1 MLETIEQPHGPLKT
15 EHIMKAFT
23 HITKATRITADAV
36 LVNSEVAEAHV
47 VAYFNDMLA
56 AEGLEALGDT
66 TAEVVYMPRVKSK
79 ENAERYEEA
88 GYLRSEVTANGSEKR
103 NSASQEPTTCLAN
116 SMGDPELLGLYVATP
131 KAAAT
136 ATLLRST
143 YGIEDLVL
151 TTDGRRKGE
160 QTNSKGS
167 RARKAARQA
176 KLLER
181 SLAARA
187 AK

>member
-1 MLETIEQPHGPLKT
+1 
-15 EHIMKAFT
+15 MKAFT
-23 HITKATRITADAV
+23 QITKATALTADAI
-36 LVNSEVAEAHV
+36 LRNNEKAEAHV
-47 VAYFNDMLA
+47 TAYFNAMLA

>member
-1 MLETIEQPHGPLKT
+1 M
-15 EHIMKAFT
+15 
-23 HITKATRITADAV
+23 
-36 LVNSEVAEAHV
+36 
-47 VAYFNDMLA
+47 
-56 AEGLEALGDT
+56 
-66 TAEVVYMPRVKSK
+66 
-79 ENAERYEEA
+79 
-88 GYLRSEVTANGSEKR
+88 TANGSEKR
-103 NSASQEPTTCLAN
+103 RGEAQEPTTCLAN

-136 ATLLRST
+136 ATLLRAT
-143 YGIEDLVL
+143 HGIESLVL
-151 TTDGRRKGE
+151 TADGRRKGE

-187 AK
+187 ARAAK

>member
-1 MLETIEQPHGPLKT
+1 
-15 EHIMKAFT
+15 MKAFAQT
-23 HITKATRITADAV
+23 TTATPLTADAI
-36 LVNSEVAEAHV
+36 LRNNEVAEAHV
-47 VAYFNDMLA
+47 IAHYNDMLA
-56 AEGLEALGDT
+56 ADGLEVMGDT
-66 TAEVVYMPRVKSK
+66 TAEVAYMPRVKS
-79 ENAERYEEA
+79 EANAERYAAA
-88 GYLRSEVTANGSEKR
+88 GYEVNGRALVEMTANGSEKR
-103 NSASQEPTTCLAN
+103 RGEAQEPTTCLAN

-136 ATLLRST
+136 ATLLRAT
-143 YGIEDLVL
+143 HGIESLVL
-151 TTDGRRKGE
+151 TADGRRKGE

-187 AK
+187 ARAAK

>member
-1 MLETIEQPHGPLKT
+1 
-15 EHIMKAFT
+15 MKAFNEV
-23 HITKATRITADAV
+23 TKSTALTADAI
-36 LVNSEVAEAHV
+36 LRNSEKAEAHV
-47 VAYFNDMLA
+47 IAYYNDMLA
-56 AEGLEALGDT
+56 AEGLEVMGDT
-66 TAEVVYMPRVKSK
+66 TAEVVNIPRVKSDA
-79 ENAERYEEA
+79 NAERYAAA
-88 GYLRSEVTANGSEKR
+88 GYLRSEMSANGSEKR
-103 NSASQEPTTCLAN
+103 KGTSEEPTTCLAN

-136 ATLLRST
+136 ATLLRAT
-143 YGIEDLVL
+143 HCIESLVL

-187 AK
+187 AKSLKAKV

>member
-1 MLETIEQPHGPLKT
+1 
-15 EHIMKAFT
+15 MKAFT
-23 HITKATRITADAV
+23 QVTKATLLTADAI
-36 LVNSEVAEAHV
+36 LRNSEKAEAHV

-56 AEGLEALGDT
+56 ADGLEALGDT
-66 TAEVVYMPRVKSK
+66 TAEAVYMPRVKS
-79 ENAERYEEA
+79 EANTERYEEA
-88 GYLRSEVTANGSEKR
+88 GYLRSEITAKGTEKSRGASE
-103 NSASQEPTTCLAN
+103 EPTTCLAN

-131 KAAAT
+131 KASAT
-136 ATLLRST
+136 ATILRAT
-143 YGIEDLVL
+143 HGIEDLVL
-151 TTDGRRKGE
+151 TTSGRRKGE

-187 AK
+187 ARAAK

>member
-1 MLETIEQPHGPLKT
+1 
-15 EHIMKAFT
+15 MKAFIQMT
-23 HITKATRITADAV
+23 TATPLTADAV
-36 LVNSEVAEAHV
+36 LRNNEVAEAHV

-56 AEGLEALGDT
+56 ADGLEALGDT

-79 ENAERYEEA
+79 ENAERYAAA
-88 GYLRSEVTANGSEKR
+88 GYEVNGRALAEMTANGSTKR
-103 NSASQEPTTCLAN
+103 TGESAEPTTCLAN

-136 ATLLRST
+136 ATLLRAT
-143 YGIEDLVL
+143 HCIEDLVL

-187 AK
+187 AKSLKAKV